1 MWFGGLGSRQSMGL
15 QGLSLCTGDI
25 STAGAFPLEFVSG
38 VEGMWPALVTQVTT
52 SDEVPWL
59 LLNIGPAQARCQ

>member
-38 VEGMWPALVTQVTT
+38 VEGYVARTGDS
-52 SDEVPWL
+52 SDYF
-59 LLNIGPAQARCQ
+59 R